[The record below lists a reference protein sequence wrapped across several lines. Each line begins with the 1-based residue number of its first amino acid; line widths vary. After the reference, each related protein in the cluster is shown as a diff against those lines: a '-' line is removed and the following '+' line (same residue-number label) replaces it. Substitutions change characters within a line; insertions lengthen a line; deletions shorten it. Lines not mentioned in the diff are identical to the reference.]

1 MPSFVTS
8 ADFGEFE
15 EEAGR
20 MWANTY
26 YFDDYRED
34 SSDHIGYKPCKSP
47 CTVEVA
53 KTMIEHGIGIYD
65 LVHKPRPNKLGRAV
79 STVVK
84 ATFLKELDLH
94 KQADFSKI
102 NDELD
107 PLYIVSFDVVSFNR
121 NKYRKAWGLQ
131 AYREDSEKS
140 MGYKPMEFEV
150 YERLQEDLL
159 TKGVGF
165 YAAGYDAKPTKKAD
179 GTIESLLLLSKAE
192 LVKSFDVFGW
202 YNGLQK
208 KKPVPVVTANVAE
221 IADEKKAA

>member
-1 MPSFVTS
+1 MPSLVTS

-34 SSDHIGYKPCKSP
+34 SGDHIGYKPCKSP
-47 CTVEVA
+47 CTVDVA
-53 KTMIEHGIGIYD
+53 KAMIHHGVGIYD

-84 ATFLKELDLH
+84 ATFLKGLDLYA
-94 KQADFSKI
+94 QADFSKI
-102 NDELD
+102 SDDLD
-107 PLYIVSFDVVSFNR
+107 PLYIISFDVVSFNR

-131 AYREDSEKS
+131 SYREDSEKS
-140 MGYKPMEFEV
+140 MGFKPMEFEV
-150 YERLQEDLL
+150 YERLQEALL

-192 LVKSFDVFGW
+192 LVKPFDVFGW
-202 YNGLQK
+202 FNGQQQK
-208 KKPVPVVTANVAE
+208 KVVPVGKVV
-221 IADEKKAA
+221 DEKLAA

>member
-1 MPSFVTS
+1 MPSLVSS

-26 YFDDYRED
+26 YFDDYRD
-34 SSDHIGYKPCKSP
+34 DNADHIGYKPCKSP

-53 KTMIEHGIGIYD
+53 KTMIEHGVGIYD

-84 ATFLKELDLH
+84 ATFLKPLELY
-94 KQADFSKI
+94 KQADFSKLS
-102 NDELD
+102 DDFD
-107 PLYIVSFDVVSFNR
+107 PLYIVSFDVVSFNK

-140 MGYKPMEFEV
+140 MGFKPMEFEV
-150 YERLQEDLL
+150 NADLEQL
-159 TKGVGF
+159 LLKNGVGF
-165 YAAGYDAKPTKKAD
+165 YAVGYEAMPKKKAD
-179 GTIESLLLLSKAE
+179 GTIESLLLLSSAE
-192 LVKSFDVFGW
+192 LVKAFDVFGW
-202 YNGLQK
+202 HNSKPEQK
-208 KKPVPVVTANVAE
+208 RAPQLNSAQ
-221 IADEKKAA
+221 EKQAA

>member
-1 MPSFVTS
+1 MASLVTA

-15 EEAGR
+15 GEAGR
-20 MWANTY
+20 MWANTF

-34 SSDHIGYKPCKSP
+34 SAQHIGYKPCKSP

-53 KTMIEHGIGIYD
+53 QTMIQHGVGIYD
-65 LVHKPRPNKLGRAV
+65 LVHKPRPNRLGRAV

-84 ATFLKELDLH
+84 ATFLKPLDLY

-102 NDELD
+102 GDDLD
-107 PLYIVSFDVVSFNR
+107 PLYVVSFDVVDFNR

-131 AYREDSEKS
+131 AYREDSDKS
-140 MGYKPMEFEV
+140 MGFKPMEFEV
-150 YERLQEDLL
+150 YPELEQMLL

-165 YAAGYDAKPTKKAD
+165 YAVGYDAKPQKKAD

-192 LVKSFDVFGW
+192 PVKSFDVFGW
-202 YNGLQK
+202 YNLEKDK
-208 KKPVPVVTANVAE
+208 KVAPIPKP
-221 IADEKKAA
+221 ADVKKAA